1 MPSLHK
7 QLRSIRALS
16 INKEYMSRRGWF
28 LFLLVG
34 FLWGI
39 PYLFIKV
46 AVDPDNGFTPATV
59 VCLRTA
65 IGAAILIPLAIRGG
79 HFSAALKG
87 YKYVALYA
95 LLEMI
100 GPWILIGTAEQKI
113 SSGLAGLLVASVP
126 IWATIFASLRG
137 DKTVWQRKRLFGI
150 IVGFIGLI
158 AVVGIESITGT
169 ADALSIFM
177 VLLASIG
184 YSYAVMMVQG
194 ALPGVSGVAINAVAM
209 AIAALFYL
217 PFAIAQWPTHTISA
231 GAIRAV
237 IGLGVLS
244 TGAAFAAFFTLANI
258 IGVARGSL
266 VTYLNTACAVVLGVI
281 ILDEPLTTGIILGL
295 PLVLIG
301 SYFASRKPANT

>member
-1 MPSLHK
+1 
-7 QLRSIRALS
+7 
-16 INKEYMSRRGWF
+16 MSRRGWF
-28 LFLLVG
+28 LFILVG

-65 IGAAILIPLAIRGG
+65 IGAAILIPLAMKQRQLIFAIRGWR
-79 HFSAALKG
+79 
-87 YKYVALYA
+87 YVGAYA

-126 IWATIFASLRG
+126 IWATLFASMRG
-137 DKTVWQRKRLFGI
+137 DKTVWQPKRLFGI

-158 AVVGIESITGT
+158 AVVGIESITGS

-209 AIAALFYL
+209 AMAAIFYL
-217 PFAIAQWPTHTISA
+217 PFAIAQWPHHEISS

-237 IGLGVLS
+237 VGLGVLS

-266 VTYLNTACAVVLGVI
+266 VTYLNTACAVVLGVV
-281 ILDEPLTTGIILGL
+281 ILGEPLTTGIILGL

-301 SYFASRKPANT
+301 SYFASRKPVSA

>member
-1 MPSLHK
+1 
-7 QLRSIRALS
+7 
-16 INKEYMSRRGWF
+16 MSRRGWF
-28 LFLLVG
+28 LFILVG

-46 AVDPDNGFTPATV
+46 AVDPDNGFSPAIV

-65 IGAAILIPLAIRGG
+65 IGAAILIPFAIKQKQLIPAIRGI
-79 HFSAALKG
+79 
-87 YKYVALYA
+87 KYVSLYA

-126 IWATIFASLRG
+126 IWATIFASMRG
-137 DKTVWQRKRLFGI
+137 DKSVWHHTRLIGI

-158 AVVGIESITGT
+158 AVVGIESITGS
-169 ADALSIFM
+169 ADPLSIGM
-177 VLLASIG
+177 VLVAAIG
-184 YSYAVMMVQG
+184 YSYAVMMVQT
-194 ALPGVSGVAINAVAM
+194 ALPDVSGIAINAVAM
-209 AIAALFYL
+209 ALTAIFYL
-217 PFAIAQWPTHTISA
+217 PWTLIQWPEHHISMS
-231 GAIRAV
+231 AINAV

-244 TGAAFAAFFTLANI
+244 TGAAFVAFFALTSI

-266 VTYLNTACAVVLGVI
+266 VTYLNTAFAVVLGVI
-281 ILDEPLTTGIILGL
+281 ILSEPLTFGIIIGL

-301 SYFASRKPANT
+301 SYLASRKPASTQA

>member
-1 MPSLHK
+1 
-7 QLRSIRALS
+7 
-16 INKEYMSRRGWF
+16 MSRRGWF

-79 HFSAALKG
+79 HFSSALKG

-150 IVGFIGLI
+150 VVGFIGLI
-158 AVVGIESITGT
+158 AVVGIESITGS

-209 AIAALFYL
+209 AITALFYL
-217 PFAIAQWPTHTISA
+217 PFAVAQWPTHAISA
-231 GAIRAV
+231 GAIRAI

-301 SYFASRKPANT
+301 SYFASRKPATT

>member
-1 MPSLHK
+1 
-7 QLRSIRALS
+7 
-16 INKEYMSRRGWF
+16 MSRRGWF

-34 FLWGI
+34 LLWGI

-46 AVDPDNGFTPATV
+46 AVDPDNGFKPAIV

-65 IGAAILIPLAIRGG
+65 IGALILIPLAIRQGQLG
-79 HFSAALKG
+79 SAIRGAKW
-87 YKYVALYA
+87 VFLYA

-137 DKTVWQRKRLFGI
+137 DKTVWHHKRLLGI
-150 IVGFIGLI
+150 IVGFIGLV
-158 AVVGIESITGT
+158 AVVGLESITGS

-194 ALPGVSGVAINAVAM
+194 ALPHVSGIAINAVAM
-209 AIAALFYL
+209 AMTALFYL
-217 PFAIAQWPTHTISA
+217 PWAIAQWPSHHISA

-244 TGAAFAAFFTLANI
+244 TGAAFVAFFTLANI

-266 VTYLNTACAVVLGVI
+266 VTYLNTACAVLLGVI
-281 ILDEPLTTGIILGL
+281 ILNEPLTTGIIVGL

-301 SYFASRKPANT
+301 SYFASRKPVS

>member
-1 MPSLHK
+1 
-7 QLRSIRALS
+7 
-16 INKEYMSRRGWF
+16 
-28 LFLLVG
+28 
-34 FLWGI
+34 
-39 PYLFIKV
+39 V

-150 IVGFIGLI
+150 VVGFIGLI

-301 SYFASRKPANT
+301 SYFASRKSANR

>member
-1 MPSLHK
+1 
-7 QLRSIRALS
+7 
-16 INKEYMSRRGWF
+16 MSRRGLF
-28 LFLLVG
+28 LFILVG

-39 PYLFIKV
+39 PYLFIKI
-46 AVDPDNGFTPATV
+46 AIDPESGFSPAIV

-65 IGAAILIPLAIRGG
+65 IGAAILIPLAIKQGQLRAAVRG
-79 HFSAALKG
+79 A
-87 YKYVALYA
+87 KYVFFYA

-150 IVGFIGLI
+150 VVGFIGLI
-158 AVVGIESITGT
+158 AVVGIESITGSS
-169 ADALSIFM
+169 DPLSIAM
-177 VLLASIG
+177 VLVASIG

-194 ALPGVSGVAINAVAM
+194 ALPNVSGVAINAVAM
-209 AIAALFYL
+209 AMTALFYL
-217 PFAIAQWPTHTISA
+217 PWAIAQWPTHEISPS
-231 GAIRAV
+231 AIRAV
-237 IGLGVLS
+237 VGLGVLS
-244 TGAAFAAFFTLANI
+244 TGAAFAAFFTLATI
-258 IGVARGSL
+258 IGVARASL

-281 ILDEPLTTGIILGL
+281 ILNEPLTTGIILGL

-301 SYFASRKPANT
+301 SYFASRKRVDA

>member
-1 MPSLHK
+1 
-7 QLRSIRALS
+7 
-16 INKEYMSRRGWF
+16 MSRRGWF
-28 LFLLVG
+28 LFILVG

-46 AVDPDNGFTPATV
+46 AVDPENGFSPAIV

-65 IGAAILIPLAIRGG
+65 IGAAILIPFAIKQKQLIPAIRGI
-79 HFSAALKG
+79 
-87 YKYVALYA
+87 KYVSLYA

-126 IWATIFASLRG
+126 IWATVFASMRG
-137 DKTVWQRKRLFGI
+137 DKSVWHHTRLIGI

-158 AVVGIESITGT
+158 AVVGIESITGS
-169 ADALSIFM
+169 ADPLSIGM
-177 VLLASIG
+177 VLVAAIG
-184 YSYAVMMVQG
+184 YSYAVMMVQT
-194 ALPGVSGVAINAVAM
+194 ALPDVSGIAINAVAM
-209 AIAALFYL
+209 ALTAIFYL
-217 PFAIAQWPTHTISA
+217 PWTLIQWPEHHISMS
-231 GAIRAV
+231 AINAV

-244 TGAAFAAFFTLANI
+244 TGAAFVAFFALTAI

-266 VTYLNTACAVVLGVI
+266 VTYLNTAFAVVLGVI
-281 ILDEPLTTGIILGL
+281 ILSEPLTFGIIIGL

-301 SYFASRKPANT
+301 SYLASRKPASTQA

>member
-1 MPSLHK
+1 
-7 QLRSIRALS
+7 
-16 INKEYMSRRGWF
+16 MSRRGWI

-46 AVDPDNGFTPATV
+46 AVDPDNGFTPAIV

-65 IGAAILIPLAIRGG
+65 IGAAILIPLAIKQGQLTGALRG
-79 HFSAALKG
+79 AR
-87 YKYVALYA
+87 YVFFYA

-126 IWATIFASLRG
+126 IWATIFASMRG
-137 DKTVWQRKRLFGI
+137 DKTVWHHKRLLGI

-158 AVVGIESITGT
+158 AVVGIESITGS
-169 ADALSIFM
+169 ADPLSIFM

-194 ALPGVSGVAINAVAM
+194 ALPHVSAIAINAVAM
-209 AIAALFYL
+209 AMTALFYA
-217 PFAIAQWPTHTISA
+217 PWAITQWPTHQISD
-231 GAIRAV
+231 GAIRAI

-244 TGAAFAAFFTLANI
+244 TGAAFVAFFTLASI

-266 VTYLNTACAVVLGVI
+266 VTYLNTAIAVLLGVI
-281 ILDEPLTTGIILGL
+281 ILNEPLTVGIVLGL

-301 SYFASRKPANT
+301 SYFASRKPATQ

>member
-1 MPSLHK
+1 
-7 QLRSIRALS
+7 
-16 INKEYMSRRGWF
+16 MSRRGWI

-46 AVDPDNGFTPATV
+46 AVDPDNGFTPAIV
-59 VCLRTA
+59 VCLRTG
-65 IGAAILIPLAIRGG
+65 IGAAILIPLAIKQGQLTGALRG
-79 HFSAALKG
+79 AR
-87 YKYVALYA
+87 YVFYYA

-126 IWATIFASLRG
+126 IWATIFASMRG
-137 DKTVWQRKRLFGI
+137 DKTVWHHKRLLGI

-158 AVVGIESITGT
+158 AVVGIESITGS
-169 ADALSIFM
+169 ADPLSIFM

-194 ALPGVSGVAINAVAM
+194 ALPHVSAIAINAVAM
-209 AIAALFYL
+209 AMTALFYA
-217 PFAIAQWPTHTISA
+217 PWAIVQWPAHQISD
-231 GAIRAV
+231 GAIRAI

-244 TGAAFAAFFTLANI
+244 TGAAFVAFFTLASI

-266 VTYLNTACAVVLGVI
+266 VTYLNTAIAVLLGVI
-281 ILDEPLTTGIILGL
+281 ILNEPLTVGIVLGL

-301 SYFASRKPANT
+301 SYFASRKPVAQ

>member
-1 MPSLHK
+1 
-7 QLRSIRALS
+7 
-16 INKEYMSRRGWF
+16 MSRRGWF
-28 LFLLVG
+28 LFILVG

-46 AVDPDNGFTPATV
+46 AVDPENGFSPAIV

-65 IGAAILIPLAIRGG
+65 IGAAILIPFAIKHKQLIPAIRGI
-79 HFSAALKG
+79 
-87 YKYVALYA
+87 KYVSLYA

-126 IWATIFASLRG
+126 IWATIFASMRG
-137 DKTVWQRKRLFGI
+137 DKSVWHHTRLIGI

-158 AVVGIESITGT
+158 AVVGIESITGS
-169 ADALSIFM
+169 ADPLSIGM
-177 VLLASIG
+177 VLVAAIG
-184 YSYAVMMVQG
+184 YSYAVMMVQT
-194 ALPGVSGVAINAVAM
+194 ALPDVSGIAINAVAM
-209 AIAALFYL
+209 ALTAIFYL
-217 PFAIAQWPTHTISA
+217 PWTLIQWPEHHISMS
-231 GAIRAV
+231 AINAV

-244 TGAAFAAFFTLANI
+244 TGAAFVAFFALTAI

-266 VTYLNTACAVVLGVI
+266 VTYLNTAFAVVLGVI
-281 ILDEPLTTGIILGL
+281 ILSEPLTFGIIIGL

-301 SYFASRKPANT
+301 SYLASRKPASTQA

>member
-1 MPSLHK
+1 
-7 QLRSIRALS
+7 
-16 INKEYMSRRGWF
+16 MSRRGWF
-28 LFLLVG
+28 LFILVG

-46 AVDPDNGFTPATV
+46 AVDPDNGFSPATV

-65 IGAAILIPLAIRGG
+65 IGAAILIPI
-79 HFSAALKG
+79 ALKQRQLFFAIKG
-87 YKYVALYA
+87 WRYVGAYA

-137 DKTVWQRKRLFGI
+137 DKTVWQAKRLFGI

-169 ADALSIFM
+169 ADPLSVFM

-194 ALPGVSGVAINAVAM
+194 ALPHVSGIAINAVAM
-209 AIAALFYL
+209 ALTALVFAPSALSNL
-217 PFAIAQWPTHTISA
+217 PAKMPSFSA
-231 GAIRAV
+231 TASL

-244 TGAAFAAFFTLANI
+244 TGLAFMIYFGLI
-258 IGVARGSL
+258 KEIGQARGSL
-266 VTYLNTACAVVLGVI
+266 VTYLNTAFAVVLGVI
-281 ILDEPLTTGIILGL
+281 ILGEPITIGMIIGL
-295 PLVLIG
+295 PLVLVG
-301 SYFASRKPANT
+301 SYFASRKTVTA